1 MLTAIRSKPQVLIL
15 GEWVGTVLHVINNS
29 GMCTFFVFWDD
40 PFLKSHSLLYLTGR
54 CKKHT
59 MVKIYPCF
67 NQSNSEEIHY
77 SFFFNLF
84 IFNWKIIVLQ
94 YCVGFCQTSTWISHR
109 FTLLLTVLLMMA
121 ILTGMKWYL
130 TVVLIC
136 ISWMISSVENFSIIC
151 WPCACLLWEK
161 VY

>member
-1 MLTAIRSKPQVLIL
+1 
-15 GEWVGTVLHVINNS
+15 
-29 GMCTFFVFWDD
+29 MCTFFVFWDD

-109 FTLLLTVLLMMA
+109 CTYVPLPLEPPSHFPPHPTPLSCNRGFLSHRANSHWWSILHMVMYITMLLYSLHTSHPPILPLPLLN
-121 ILTGMKWYL
+121 
-130 TVVLIC
+130 C
-136 ISWMISSVENFSIIC
+136 
-151 WPCACLLWEK
+151 P
-161 VY
+161 